1 MVFDRAFETAKKLP
15 LSAPQ
20 ASRAG
25 AGRTTTGART
35 GVDLNKQPTT
45 AQSETCNC

>member
-1 MVFDRAFETAKKLP
+1 MERFLTAKKLP

-25 AGRTTTGART
+25 AARTSGGART
-35 GVDLNKQPTT
+35 GVDLNKQPSN
-45 AQSETCNC
+45 AQNETCNC